1 MKTRHRVSA
10 TQADTSLQETPGGVA
25 AHYRRSRVMRA
36 RSFYENLYNG
46 DATPRYPY
54 PPLGDDLMMSDPPR
68 GRNHPSA
75 SAPQDMSEDM
85 PQAGEARLLTTLER
99 LLQLDATNL
108 TETLNAA
115 AQLVGEA
122 VSAEKVDLFLYHPEN
137 HTLQVA
143 GLSATPMSRR
153 EVELGLDRI
162 AVADGGRIAEVF
174 ETGAPFVT
182 GHANRESSVPH
193 GITRALGVRSMVIF
207 PLDIGEERRGVF
219 QAASSLEDAFSEHD
233 VRFFQAA
240 TTWVGLLVQ
249 RTELIERLTATV
261 AEQARRLAADELI
274 TLLAHDLGNL
284 LSPISLRLQLLHRQ
298 AERKGLARE
307 SRNLQSILAGVERL
321 QGLIRN
327 LLDTAR
333 IDHGLFTIEPET
345 CDLTVL
351 LEDTVALMRVPSNA
365 PPIHLQAEPHV
376 LVQADP
382 ARLRQVTEN
391 LLENALLHTPP
402 KTPVSVTLAIE
413 RQAPETADVA
423 KESVRESESTEE
435 TPNSVESRRSATPT
449 DWAVVTVEN
458 EGPTIP
464 PDLLPQLFER
474 YARGQWSLGLGLGLY
489 VSRQIALAHGGDLT
503 ADSSPGHGARF
514 TLRLPLSAAVPLP

>member
-1 MKTRHRVSA
+1 
-10 TQADTSLQETPGGVA
+10 
-25 AHYRRSRVMRA
+25 
-36 RSFYENLYNG
+36 
-46 DATPRYPY
+46 
-54 PPLGDDLMMSDPPR
+54 
-68 GRNHPSA
+68 
-75 SAPQDMSEDM
+75 M
-85 PQAGEARLLTTLER
+85 PQAGEARLLRTLER

-162 AVADGGRIAEVF
+162 AIADGGRITEVF
-174 ETGAPFVT
+174 ETGVPFVT
-182 GHANRESSVPH
+182 GHANRDPTAMRGLTE
-193 GITRALGVRSMVIF
+193 GLGVRSMVVV
-207 PLDIGEERRGVF
+207 PLDIGEDRRGIF
-219 QAASSLEDAFSEHD
+219 QSASSLEDAFSERD

-240 TTWVGLLVQ
+240 TSWVGLLLH
-249 RTELIERLTATV
+249 RAELIERLTATV

-284 LSPISLRLQLLHRQ
+284 LSTISLRVQLLRRQ
-298 AERKGLARE
+298 AERKGLDRE
-307 SRNLQSILAGVERL
+307 SRDLHSILAGITRL

-333 IDHGLFTIEPET
+333 LDHGLFTIEPET
-345 CDLTVL
+345 CDLAVL
-351 LEDTVALMRVPSNA
+351 VEDTVALMRVPNNA
-365 PPIHLQAEPHV
+365 TPIHLQAEPHV

-382 ARLRQVTEN
+382 ARLRQVIEN
-391 LLENALLHTPP
+391 LLENALLHARP
-402 KTPVSVTLAIE
+402 KTPVSVTLTIE
-413 RQAPETADVA
+413 RQAAESDETA
-423 KESVRESESTEE
+423 KETKEAAE
-435 TPNSVESRRSATPT
+435 TVSSGEAHRSATPT

-458 EGPTIP
+458 EGPGIP
-464 PDLLPQLFER
+464 PDLLPHLFER
-474 YARGQWSLGLGLGLY
+474 YARGQRSLGLGLGLY

-514 TLRLPLSAAVPLP
+514 TLRLPLSAGVPLP